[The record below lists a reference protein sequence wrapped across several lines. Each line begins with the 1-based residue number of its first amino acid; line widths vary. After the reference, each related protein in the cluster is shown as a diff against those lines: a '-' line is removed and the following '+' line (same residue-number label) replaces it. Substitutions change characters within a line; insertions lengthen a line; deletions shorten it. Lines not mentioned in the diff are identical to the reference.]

1 MNLCSVVTADGVSE
15 DSELTSNQEEA
26 DTKLIFHACVVL
38 KRHPYKNIII
48 RNTSGDVDIIVIALG
63 VIFKSLNQIFF
74 DTNKGNYRKLFKL
87 SEVGLSKEQKLAI
100 VGFQSFTGN
109 YFLSSFFQKGKLT
122 SWKLLEKHHIFL
134 QTFARLGENLT
145 TSESLINSLEEFVCL
160 LYGSSRYKKVND
172 LRFHLFRMKYEN
184 NNKIIDLSLLPPCR
198 DVLVLHIMRAA
209 YVANVW
215 RNSDVG
221 CQQLQLIEYNGWN
234 RSGEIRWIEVEK
246 AFPTDIASLLATE
259 VVEDEEFAQIDE
271 DSEDE
276 ECLLGNLEE

>member
-1 MNLCSVVTADGVSE
+1 
-15 DSELTSNQEEA
+15 
-26 DTKLIFHACVVL
+26 
-38 KRHPYKNIII
+38 
-48 RNTSGDVDIIVIALG
+48 
-63 VIFKSLNQIFF
+63 
-74 DTNKGNYRKLFKL
+74 
-87 SEVGLSKEQKLAI
+87 
-100 VGFQSFTGN
+100 
-109 YFLSSFFQKGKLT
+109 
-122 SWKLLEKHHIFL
+122 
-134 QTFARLGENLT
+134 
-145 TSESLINSLEEFVCL
+145 
-160 LYGSSRYKKVND
+160 
-172 LRFHLFRMKYEN
+172 MKYEN

-234 RSGEIRWIEVEK
+234 RSAEIRWIEVEK